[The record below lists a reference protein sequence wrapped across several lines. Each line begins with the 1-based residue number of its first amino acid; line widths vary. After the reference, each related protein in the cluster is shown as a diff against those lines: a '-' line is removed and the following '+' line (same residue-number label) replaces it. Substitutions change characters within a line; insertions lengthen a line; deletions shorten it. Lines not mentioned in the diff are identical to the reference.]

1 MNDFRLTVF
10 CSVAH
15 NMSFTK
21 AARELGVTQPAVSHH
36 IQELEQ
42 ELGVVLFD
50 RLAGGIELTEAGSV
64 LLQHAHRILNSYHQL
79 DFDMRL
85 LDRGHSGELRLG
97 ATPTIAQ
104 YILPSCAASFASKF
118 RRIKLSIV
126 EGNSAEIERLV
137 AEGEVD
143 MGLVENSSRRESLR
157 YTPFMQYE
165 LLLVA
170 PVRGCWSSL
179 DVVKPAEL
187 ATIPLVLGSDD
198 TDSYKAVESFF
209 ASHEIPMSS
218 LNVMMQLD
226 GDEAVKRY
234 IAHSDS
240 LAFVSEQTFC
250 RDSRATEY
258 KVVEIESGSLVC
270 QCCFV
275 RNMSAT
281 KDVVKD
287 FIDYMQEWIARG
299 EY

>member
-10 CSVAH
+10 CSVAQ

-50 RLAGGIELTEAGSV
+50 RLAGGIELTEAGHV
-64 LLQHAHRILNSYHQL
+64 LLQHAHKILNSYHQL

-85 LDRGHSGELRLG
+85 LNRGHSGELRLG

-104 YILPSCAASFASKF
+104 YILPACAASFASKF
-118 RRIKLSIV
+118 RQIKLSII

-157 YTPFMQYE
+157 YTPFMQDE

-170 PVRGCWSSL
+170 PVRGRWASLDVVRPAELATMPMVLSSDGTDLYKAVERFFALHEIALSSL
-179 DVVKPAEL
+179 DVV
-187 ATIPLVLGSDD
+187 
-198 TDSYKAVESFF
+198 
-209 ASHEIPMSS
+209 
-218 LNVMMQLD
+218 MQLNN
-226 GDEAVKRY
+226 DEAIKRY
-234 IAHSDS
+234 IVPADCV
-240 LAFVSEQTFC
+240 AFVSEQAFR
-250 RDSRATEY
+250 RDSCAAEY
-258 KVVEIESGSLVC
+258 KVIEIAGGPLVR
-270 QCCFV
+270 QCSFV
-275 RNMSAT
+275 RNIATT
-281 KDVVKD
+281 KDVVKG
-287 FIDYMQEWIARG
+287 FIDYMQEWLTQG
-299 EY
+299 E